1 MTFALMKDTPYRFI
15 QFFTLLACPGPN
27 RRVGQSVSRHSLFK
41 SKKTKNTGRLGKRAV
56 HTECRMLSA
65 GAGAR
70 HKIPVSLSPGH
81 TRVGPKSPSGREHWD
96 LDSIGL
102 SDCGSF
108 HMCWYLIVLNISTSS
123 LSFARR
129 SGRLVALN
137 TKKKPPNWFPT
148 DTLIPTLT
156 PTPVGLSVRQPSLPM
171 AERQSFSLLLPLQA
185 GLPRH
190 RLSDNGSRRGWTRLH
205 AAPLRSFSRVCSSI
219 SRSLTLFS
227 VLPRISGKSNLLCF
241 KTVGVRSFKC
251 SLLDFV
257 QVFFFVCVLQEGFT
271 HGTPK
276 KHAYLPIDKPAFFF
290 YLHILLG
297 EFRWAFAREKAFV
310 WEVLWWGAHKQRVRR
325 LFFPSSDLVF
335 TSKAPISAALAHSG
349 PSRPSIPLLA
359 PSPRRKSTAQLVGLG
374 RKATVCRAARLCS
387 CVCVW

>member
-1 MTFALMKDTPYRFI
+1 
-15 QFFTLLACPGPN
+15 LLVAP
-27 RRVGQSVSRHSLFK
+27 
-41 SKKTKNTGRLGKRAV
+41 
-56 HTECRMLSA
+56 A
-65 GAGAR
+65 G
-70 HKIPVSLSPGH
+70 
-81 TRVGPKSPSGREHWD
+81 
-96 LDSIGL
+96 
-102 SDCGSF
+102 
-108 HMCWYLIVLNISTSS
+108 SS
-123 LSFARR
+123 LSTRKENPQ
-129 SGRLVALN
+129 LVSN
-137 TKKKPPNWFPT
+137 RHPHF
-148 DTLIPTLT
+148 PTLT

-297 EFRWAFAREKAFV
+297 EFRCAFAREKAFV
-310 WEVLWWGAHKQRVRR
+310 WEVLWWGAHKQRVWR
-325 LFFPSSDLVF
+325 LFSQALTWFLHPRPRFLLRSLTLGPAGPPFP
-335 TSKAPISAALAHSG
+335 
-349 PSRPSIPLLA
+349 
-359 PSPRRKSTAQLVGLG
+359 
-374 RKATVCRAARLCS
+374 C
-387 CVCVW
+387 